1 MDFFIYK
8 IKSIGNNYA
17 NALLISR
24 ASNLQ
29 ICETMR
35 VELEK
40 SIGNCQKAHLKLNEY
55 ISHMKSH
62 KLSKNLQSIVF
73 AGGARDLSP
82 PANSDQHPAT
92 SPSATTPIA
101 SKASTLNNNNK
112 QKTSTKRDRK
122 SSASTEREAAKN
134 GSRSSGINGGGG
146 CGSGTLRHT
155 GTPRSESVS
164 NFRLAHASM
173 SALSG
178 GVAGCGDNELINGI
192 DSTSTL
198 PNMKKASSM
207 AYLGTCTICQDFIQN
222 RLYLNKA
229 LMNSVEPY
237 LESIKLQQMLTS
249 LYEKID
255 LDKEILL
262 VYTHIKREEPYLSSH
277 EPLQPLFK
285 RYSLGFERCIQIWR
299 KKCSADS
306 LLLCNSLDP
315 VLVLPDQQLVFPD
328 LNHKSGQQQQ
338 VKVKSTP
345 AANSDQDHSIYSLSN
360 QLNISSNTPSRGMM
374 IESAF

>member
-1 MDFFIYK
+1 
-8 IKSIGNNYA
+8 
-17 NALLISR
+17 
-24 ASNLQ
+24 
-29 ICETMR
+29 MR
-35 VELEK
+35 IELEK

-73 AGGARDLSP
+73 SGARDLSP
-82 PANSDQHPAT
+82 PVNSDQHPPT
-92 SPSATTPIA
+92 SPSATTPAA

-134 GSRSSGINGGGG
+134 GSRSSGINGGG
-146 CGSGTLRHT
+146 SGTLRHS

-192 DSTSTL
+192 DSTATL

-315 VLVLPDQQLVFPD
+315 VLVLPDQQLVFHPNLSNQPD
-328 LNHKSGQQQQ
+328 FNHKSGQQ
-338 VKVKSTP
+338 VKVKSSPT
-345 AANSDQDHSIYSLSN
+345 ANSDPDHSMYSLSN

-374 IESAF
+374 IELAF